1 MVTMSRGGY
10 YYGATL
16 RRHAVYERNDR
27 SALPESWQK
36 VVVAGQFGVGENI
49 ESIYV
54 MQAVLYLELL
64 YGEGRGLKSTL

>member
-1 MVTMSRGGY
+1 MATMLRGGY
-10 YYGATL
+10 FYGETL
-16 RRHAVYERNDR
+16 RRHAVHERNDR
-27 SALPESWQK
+27 SALPVSWQK
-36 VVVAGQFGVGENI
+36 VVVAGQFGVGASI